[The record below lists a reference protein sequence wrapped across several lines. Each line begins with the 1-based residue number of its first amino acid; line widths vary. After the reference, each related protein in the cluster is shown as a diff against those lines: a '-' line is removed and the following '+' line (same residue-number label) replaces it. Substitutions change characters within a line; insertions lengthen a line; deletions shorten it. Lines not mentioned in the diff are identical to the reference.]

1 MQTEKNTKIL
11 SRLFS
16 LKSAVLL
23 CLLLLTFSSDTFAG
37 AMGNMGG
44 NMGMGGMGM
53 GGMGMGMGG
62 PGVPI
67 NNGLIFL
74 LIAGL
79 LFGFKKM
86 YDLSKQQEVS

>member
-1 MQTEKNTKIL
+1 MNFLFKKIALLILFIGVNTY
-11 SRLFS
+11 
-16 LKSAVLL
+16 
-23 CLLLLTFSSDTFAG
+23 CFAG

-44 NMGMGGMGM
+44 GMGGNMGGM

-67 NNGLIFL
+67 NNGLVFL

-79 LFGFKKM
+79 LFGAKQV
-86 YDLSKQQEVS
+86 YDLSKRNKIVK

>member
-1 MQTEKNTKIL
+1 MKTILKNTL
-11 SRLFS
+11 LFT
-16 LKSAVLL
+16 
-23 CLLLLTFSSDTFAG
+23 LLLSSQFVFAG

-44 NMGMGGMGM
+44 NMGMGNM

-67 NNGLIFL
+67 NNGLYVL

-79 LFGFKKM
+79 IYGLKVLYKNPKK
-86 YDLSKQQEVS
+86 EAVN